1 MLTYFMKIVPHY
13 SGMLVG
19 RFPDLPDV
27 SVVGRDHADIM
38 ARALI
43 VLEEALAGLVADG
56 RGLPRPTWRG
66 ALAVTTALF
75 HRRHAFAR

>member
-19 RFPDLPDV
+19 RFPDLPEVRVIGHDQADV
-27 SVVGRDHADIM
+27 M

-43 VLEEALAGLVADG
+43 VLEEALAGLIADG
-56 RGLPRPTWRG
+56 RALPLPRWRG
-66 ALAVTTALF
+66 ALAVTTRLF
-75 HRRHAFAR
+75 HRKLARAR